1 MVSFIKQMH
10 ATGWPIRKA
19 DVEQMAMLM
28 IRRRS
33 ADEPKPLG
41 NRWFR
46 RFRKRHPCLD
56 FKFIATLS
64 RARTL
69 GMTVSRGLGL
79 FALVEL
85 ELLEYDLKNT
95 AMFTMDETGVQIG
108 TPSVGQRFLVP
119 AGATKTLR
127 PAIVDGNQ
135 ETVTIIE
142 CIGADGS
149 VLPPLYVFKGR
160 TLDLAPMV
168 DERHGG
174 RVTASDTGWTNTSI
188 TMEWFREVFLPNSE
202 RIAGK
207 GVHRLLIMDGHKSHF
222 PLELI
227 ELAVEKDV
235 SVICLPAH
243 TTQALSP
250 LDVSCFRPLKERWA
264 EEIRQET
271 LLTGCVKRS
280 DVIRL
285 YENARDKAMTSAN
298 AISGFANTGL
308 WPFTGLKAIPPS
320 KFVKD
325 ALTDKEMDELIED
338 HNADDEAL
346 ADLWA
351 LVDQQRT
358 AKAKAVLVQASREI
372 ERMRAL
378 ELMFGHLF
386 KRQQD
391 HLAALKKKPATFR
404 VHLDGAAK
412 LYTSDES
419 IRIMREAE
427 QQKQQA
433 EAEKLARAE
442 AREQERVEREAAKE
456 REKEEKQKRR
466 EQQKEDRAAKEREKE
481 EAAAERRRLMEEKR
495 ELKRQQ
501 EEAKAAAKEAK
512 AAAKAQK
519 AAKKQAALKRSRA
532 VDNDVVGNDGDGS
545 GSGGSVSKKQRVGGL
560 VVSG

>member
-1 MVSFIKQMH
+1 
-10 ATGWPIRKA
+10 
-19 DVEQMAMLM
+19 
-28 IRRRS
+28 
-33 ADEPKPLG
+33 
-41 NRWFR
+41 
-46 RFRKRHPCLD
+46 
-56 FKFIATLS
+56 
-64 RARTL
+64 
-69 GMTVSRGLGL
+69 
-79 FALVEL
+79 
-85 ELLEYDLKNT
+85 
-95 AMFTMDETGVQIG
+95 
-108 TPSVGQRFLVP
+108 
-119 AGATKTLR
+119 
-127 PAIVDGNQ
+127 
-135 ETVTIIE
+135 
-142 CIGADGS
+142 
-149 VLPPLYVFKGR
+149 
-160 TLDLAPMV
+160 
-168 DERHGG
+168 
-174 RVTASDTGWTNTSI
+174 
-188 TMEWFREVFLPNSE
+188 
-202 RIAGK
+202 
-207 GVHRLLIMDGHKSHF
+207 
-222 PLELI
+222 
-227 ELAVEKDV
+227 
-235 SVICLPAH
+235 
-243 TTQALSP
+243 
-250 LDVSCFRPLKERWA
+250 
-264 EEIRQET
+264 
-271 LLTGCVKRS
+271 
-280 DVIRL
+280 
-285 YENARDKAMTSAN
+285 MTSAN

-519 AAKKQAALKRSRA
+519 AAK
-532 VDNDVVGNDGDGS
+532 
-545 GSGGSVSKKQRVGGL
+545 
-560 VVSG
+560 